1 MAAGSFSEEDR
12 FAASARDA
20 FVKFWS
26 SWHDAVYRV
35 TGGTVLNRLLGMTVI
50 QLTTIGRRT
59 REPRSTMLTAPIV
72 EDGLIV
78 LVASNGGD
86 ERDPQWYQ
94 NILACPTVCV
104 ALDGTAHSMTARIAT
119 GSERL
124 ALWQRIR
131 DAGPTYHLYQKR
143 TSRQIPLVV
152 LEETPDGRNGD
163 QPPIET

>member
-1 MAAGSFSEEDR
+1 VAEGRFSEEDR

-50 QLTTIGRRT
+50 QLTTSGRRT
-59 REPRSTMLTAPIV
+59 GEPRSTMLTAPIV

-86 ERDPQWYQ
+86 ERDPQWYL
-94 NILACPTVCV
+94 NVLASPTVRV
-104 ALDGTAHSMTARIAT
+104 TLDGTAHSMTARIAT

-131 DAGPTYHLYQKR
+131 DAGPTYHLYQRR
-143 TSRQIPLVV
+143 TSRQIPVVV
-152 LEETPDGRNGD
+152 LEETPGSRNEH
-163 QPPIET
+163 QPPVEA

>member
-1 MAAGSFSEEDR
+1 MAEGMFAEQDR

-26 SWHDAVYRV
+26 SWHQAVYRV
-35 TGGTVLNRLLGMTVI
+35 TGGTALNRLLGMTVV

-59 REPRSTMLTAPIV
+59 GEPRSTMLTAPIV

-86 ERDPQWYQ
+86 ERDPQWYL
-94 NILACPTVCV
+94 NILADPTVRV
-104 ALDGTAHSMTARIAT
+104 TVDGAVHSMTARIAT

-131 DAGPTYHLYQKR
+131 DSGPTYQLYQRR
-143 TSRQIPLVV
+143 TSRRIPVVV
-152 LEETPDGRNGD
+152 LEESCDNGHR
-163 QPPIET
+163 PSSEA